1 MQKDAKTYLDAM
13 RCESDT
19 VDKVSL
25 CGEAHV
31 CIVAMSSSQTRIAG
45 TLELFYT
52 ADRTSDVSCELGIKS
67 INGVDLT
74 MSLFVQSQGAMAGH
88 AYKSAVDDLD
98 NEVQRDL
105 DAPFRAT
112 VLEPVGKLCSY
123 YPNVNEAIAKR
134 NKKVF
139 ASHSNRTMKLF

>member
-19 VDKVSL
+19 VDKVSS

-52 ADRTSDVSCELGIKS
+52 ADRTSDVSCEMGNRS
-67 INGVDLT
+67 MNGVDLT
-74 MSLFVQSQGAMAGH
+74 MSLSVWVQTITGCHGWPRLQ
-88 AYKSAVDDLD
+88 
-98 NEVQRDL
+98 
-105 DAPFRAT
+105 
-112 VLEPVGKLCSY
+112 VG
-123 YPNVNEAIAKR
+123 R
-134 NKKVF
+134 
-139 ASHSNRTMKLF
+139 

>member
-1 MQKDAKTYLDAM
+1 
-13 RCESDT
+13 
-19 VDKVSL
+19 
-25 CGEAHV
+25 
-31 CIVAMSSSQTRIAG
+31 
-45 TLELFYT
+45 
-52 ADRTSDVSCELGIKS
+52 
-67 INGVDLT
+67 
-74 MSLFVQSQGAMAGH
+74 MAGH

-139 ASHSNRTMKLF
+139 ASHSIRAVNLF